1 MSSTGG
7 GGGVSIRMY
16 QPGDEEGLVELLQ
29 ASFGAWPKVEV
40 SVSPREHML
49 WKLSSDP
56 ESQRFQ
62 VVAEAGSR
70 IVGCRL
76 FFFNW
81 FRIQGQRL
89 CCRQGFDL
97 AVHPDYQGQG
107 VLAGMWAFARQHFDA
122 ENDFNFGIGA
132 HPAALHMR
140 VAQGNIKI
148 ANKVQIL
155 VHRLDA
161 LPDAGPAPDAT
172 FDVRA
177 VSAFDERADS
187 LFEEASRQFDFIRER
202 TKDFLNWRHADARSG
217 VFAIK
222 QAEEE
227 GRMLGYVVL
236 CASGNTGVVADVLAL
251 PGRLDVVER
260 LIQQSLAHFTQH
272 GMSSVDC
279 WVPTEH
285 PYRPIL
291 VRNGFTHKKR
301 VVPLSYRYLRAP
313 ATQLEFLSNPR
324 ATVHIMAND
333 TDLV

>member
-7 GGGVSIRMY
+7 GGVSIRLY

-29 ASFGAWPKVEV
+29 ASFDAWPKVEV
-40 SVSPREHML
+40 SVSPRDHML

-62 VVAEAGSR
+62 VVADAGSR

-107 VLAGMWAFARQHFDA
+107 VLNDMWAFARQHFDT

-148 ANKVQIL
+148 ENKVQVL
-155 VHRLDA
+155 VHPLDVP
-161 LPDAGPAPDAT
+161 PDRAPAD

-177 VSAFDERADS
+177 VSSFDARADA

-202 TKDFLNWRHADARSG
+202 TSAFLNWRHADARSG
-217 VFAIK
+217 VCAIK

-227 GRMLGYVVL
+227 GRILGYVVL
-236 CASGNTGVVADVLAL
+236 CTSGDTGTVADVLAL

-301 VVPLSYRYLRAP
+301 VVPLSYRYLRVP
-313 ATQLEFLSNPR
+313 ASQLEFLSNPR
-324 ATVHIMAND
+324 AKVHIMAND